1 MAEQASSSTDRPNRL
16 RALADEIRE
25 RGERIDSEIAKVSE
39 ELSYPGV
46 GTLYK
51 ALQQRG
57 VRVTRQQVERV
68 VKGQEQRQL
77 ISNIKSTRG
86 RVTAPRKNDR
96 WDLDIIVYVAQP
108 SNDVERILIAQ
119 DIFTRRIMART
130 LRRRDKK
137 LVVGELAALF
147 DEYGTPSE
155 LHADGEFVDDK
166 VQKFLDEKD
175 VIFSAKAK
183 GDHLHTSTLDNAIRL
198 LRQGL
203 TREMLVHKTQE
214 WAPLLPKV
222 VNALNNMPR
231 EPLLGSNAKDVWEGK
246 NNTIEFDLRRQ
257 AAQDAEHNADEREK
271 RDKRVAEM
279 GAFRTMEGET
289 RAGFRRSF
297 KVLWSGEAHQVD
309 KVRHGKV
316 TDSKGD
322 TYETRLVFPV
332 PKSSRTM
339 EVPDLARR
347 GSANADAAKQAR
359 LEPFV
364 GPIKARL
371 ARNGGKEKT
380 WTLAK
385 YMREDLGMTIKGTLT
400 QNLRLMGFKTYVDSN
415 NESWAALPE

>member
-1 MAEQASSSTDRPNRL
+1 MAEQASSATDPPNRP
-16 RALADEIRE
+16 E
-25 RGERIDSEIAKVSE
+25 SEIAKVSE

-46 GTLYK
+46 GALYK

-68 VKGQEQRQL
+68 VKGQKQRQL
-77 ISNIKSTRG
+77 ISNTKGAGG
-86 RVTAPRKNDR
+86 RVAAPRKNDR

-108 SNDVERILIAQ
+108 SDDVEHILVAQ
-119 DIFTRRIMART
+119 DIFTRRVMARP
-130 LRRRDKK
+130 LRRRDKSLIVAK
-137 LVVGELAALF
+137 LKKLF
-147 DEYGTPSE
+147 DEFGAPSE

-166 VQKFLDEKD
+166 VQKFLDEND
-175 VIFSAKAK
+175 VILSAKAK

-198 LRQGL
+198 LRQAL
-203 TREMLVHKTQE
+203 TREMLVKKSQE

-222 VNALNNMPR
+222 VSALNNMPR

-246 NNTIEFDLRRQ
+246 NDTIEFDLRRQ
-257 AAQDAEHNADEREK
+257 AAQDAEHNADEQEK

-289 RAGFRRSF
+289 RKGFRRSF

-309 KVRHGKV
+309 KVHRGKV
-316 TDSKGD
+316 IDAKGE

-347 GSANADAAKQAR
+347 GSANTNAAKQAR
-359 LEPFV
+359 LEPFIK
-364 GPIKARL
+364 PIEARL
-371 ARNGGKEKT
+371 RRNGGKEKT

-400 QNLRLMGFKTYVDSN
+400 QNLRLMGFKTYVDSK
-415 NESWAALPE
+415 NESWAALPDEE